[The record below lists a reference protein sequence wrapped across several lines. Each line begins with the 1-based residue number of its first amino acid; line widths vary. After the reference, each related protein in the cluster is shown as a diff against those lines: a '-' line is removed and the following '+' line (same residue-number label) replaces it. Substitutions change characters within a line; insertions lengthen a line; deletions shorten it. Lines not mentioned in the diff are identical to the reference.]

1 MPTLTP
7 QKSRI
12 TGQQL
17 RAAAS
22 HFPTGVAIVST
33 IDDKHQPIG
42 CTVSS
47 FLSVSLDPPIIAVS
61 LGRATSTVEHLV
73 AAGKFGV
80 SVLSASQGGVAQVF
94 ASREVDHCER
104 FSGIRWRPGESGVPL
119 LENGLSSLECDV
131 HNVVAAGDHNLVL
144 GLVTSLFS
152 AGWGSPLVH
161 HQGTLGSLRR

>member
-1 MPTLTP
+1 MPTLTQP
-7 QKSRI
+7 KTRI
-12 TGQQL
+12 TGHQL

-33 IDDKHQPIG
+33 IGTLGQPIG

-61 LGRATSTVEHLV
+61 LGESTSTVEHLV

-94 ASREVDHCER
+94 ASRDVDHRER
-104 FSGIRWRPGESGVPL
+104 FAGVRWRPGRSGVPL
-119 LENGLSSLECDV
+119 LDNGLSSLECEI
-131 HNVVAAGDHNLVL
+131 HEVVPAGDHHLVL
-144 GLVTSLFS
+144 GSVTSLFS
-152 AGWGSPLVH
+152 SGWGSPLVH
-161 HQGTLGSLRR
+161 HQGTLGSLKR